1 MAPDEIFV
9 LVLIILCAAGLT
21 TLEVRSRRR
30 QKANADGGGREG

>member
-1 MAPDEIFV
+1 MTPDEIFV

-30 QKANADGGGREG
+30 QKAEGEGGRREG